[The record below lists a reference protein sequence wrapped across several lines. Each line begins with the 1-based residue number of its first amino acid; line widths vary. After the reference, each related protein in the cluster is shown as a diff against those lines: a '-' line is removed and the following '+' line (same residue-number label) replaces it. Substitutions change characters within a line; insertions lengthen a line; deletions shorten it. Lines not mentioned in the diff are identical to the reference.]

1 MDKMSQ
7 YSQTIYYLHVFFKY
21 LLKRI
26 IKNLHEISCNS
37 YFDSTQTVKYAK
49 NVSAKDSPRCD
60 HKDSTSNN
68 CLSLAKVHYSQ
79 LKILK
84 SWNLCTVFW
93 RTQGFPLL
101 RSFDIS
107 LSAQKFRNI
116 PNINTQ
122 TFFITPKLF
131 VDPFTKEK

>member
-1 MDKMSQ
+1 MFHQLFSVECQFFMDKMSQ

-21 LLKRI
+21 LLKCI

-60 HKDSTSNN
+60 HKDSTSNI

-84 SWNLCTVFW
+84 S
-93 RTQGFPLL
+93 
-101 RSFDIS
+101 
-107 LSAQKFRNI
+107 
-116 PNINTQ
+116 
-122 TFFITPKLF
+122 
-131 VDPFTKEK
+131 